1 MRLHLLLTI
10 ILSMLIA
17 AVRAEQYE
25 VFLLAGQ
32 SNMDGRG
39 AKKDLVGELA
49 SYAKLQPDVLIAFA
63 AGGLH
68 RPLTMSRGFVPLEP
82 GYSGTPGQ
90 KPGGLP
96 TGTFGPELSFGST
109 LATGLP
115 GKHVALIKYAEGGT
129 NLRADWN
136 PDKKG
141 SLYEKFIAFT
151 RQSLKGLKDRGDTYE
166 IRGMIWHQGES
177 DASLPAAEYQKMLT
191 EFIVRVRT
199 DLAIKDLPF
208 VIGEVYDNDKRD
220 AVRDAQQAVA
230 KTVPGTYFASAKGL
244 QTFDAGTHFD
254 AASQIKLGQ
263 RFAEP
268 LLKLLA
274 TSKTGNPPPLPTP

>member
-1 MRLHLLLTI
+1 MF
-10 ILSMLIA
+10 SMAIA
-17 AVRAEQYE
+17 ATRAEHYE

-49 SYAKLQPDVLIAFA
+49 SYSKPQPDVLIAFA

-68 RPLTMSRGFVPLEP
+68 RPLTLSNGFVPLEP
-82 GYSGTPGQ
+82 GYSGTPAQ
-90 KPGGLP
+90 KAGGLP
-96 TGTFGPELSFGST
+96 TGTFGPELSFGRT
-109 LATGLP
+109 LATALP

-177 DASLPAAEYQKMLT
+177 DASLPTDQYQKMLT
-191 EFIVRVRT
+191 EFINRVRT
-199 DLAIKDLPF
+199 DLAINDLPF
-208 VIGEVYDNDKRD
+208 VIGEVYDNGKRD
-220 AVRDAQQAVA
+220 LVRAAQQTAA
-230 KTVPGTYFASAKGL
+230 KTVAGTYFASAKGL
-244 QTFDAGTHFD
+244 NTFDAGTHFD

-268 LLKLLA
+268 LLKLWSSS
-274 TSKTGNPPPLPTP
+274 TTP

>member
-1 MRLHLLLTI
+1 MRLHLFISITF
-10 ILSMLIA
+10 SMLIA
-17 AVRAEQYE
+17 ATRAEHYE

-49 SYAKLQPDVLIAFA
+49 SYAIQQSDVLIAFA

-68 RPLTMSRGFVPLEP
+68 RPLTMSQGFVALEP
-82 GYSGTPGQ
+82 GYSGTPG
-90 KPGGLP
+90 KKAGGLP
-96 TGTFGPELSFGST
+96 TGTFGPELSFGRTMAS
-109 LATGLP
+109 GLP

-151 RQSLKGLKDRGDTYE
+151 RQSLKGMKDRGDTYE

-177 DASLPAAEYQKMLT
+177 DASLPADQYQKMLT
-191 EFIVRVRT
+191 EFISRVRT
-199 DLAIKDLPF
+199 DLALKDLPF
-208 VIGEVYDNDKRD
+208 VIGEVYDNGKRD
-220 AVRDAQQAVA
+220 SVRTAQQAVA
-230 KTVPGTYFASAKGL
+230 KAVAGTYFASAKGL
-244 QTFDAGTHFD
+244 KTFDGGTHFD
-254 AASQIKLGQ
+254 AASQIELGQ
-263 RFAEP
+263 RLAEP
-268 LLKLLA
+268 LLKLRSS
-274 TSKTGNPPPLPTP
+274 SKTQ